1 MKNGFFLY
9 YGNPTNLLVWTRKI
23 LADAQQYS
31 FNYLNL
37 KSFTTL
43 VMIGAL
49 HDTKGEHYYVFNRKG
64 WAIILDQPDFVENI
78 YLCIQ
83 NIGALGFL
91 HSY

>member
-1 MKNGFFLY
+1 MDFFY
-9 YGNPTNLLVWTRKI
+9 ITVHEPQKFTWMTRKI

-83 NIGALGFL
+83 NIDALGFL